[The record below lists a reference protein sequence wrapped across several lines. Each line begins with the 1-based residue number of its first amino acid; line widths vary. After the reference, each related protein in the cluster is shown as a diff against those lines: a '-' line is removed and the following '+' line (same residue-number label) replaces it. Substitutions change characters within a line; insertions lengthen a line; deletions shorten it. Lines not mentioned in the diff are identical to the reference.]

1 MGYKT
6 FPAEK
11 SKNEKKK
18 KKKKV
23 DTKPSQKKKKTYWK
37 TNGSHTNISKRRRVF
52 SLPNKIYYIP
62 P

>member
-11 SKNEKKK
+11 SKNEK
-18 KKKKV
+18 
-23 DTKPSQKKKKTYWK
+23 KKKKTYWK